1 MAPIYAIRGLE
12 WRVENPWIDSAPAK
26 DYFATAFPA
35 GNGAPLVS
43 AYALFQTNLG
53 PKADNAAPQ
62 TVTTQPAADTHAAPA
77 ASGGSSSLMNSL
89 PILLLVVM
97 VPMLLLSSRKGDKRE
112 QAARAGM
119 KKGDRVMSDSGLIG
133 DLIELGDK
141 TCKVKLA
148 PGITVEMMTNKLLP
162 LTVAAASKDDK
173 LKDLKDAKSDAKSSA
188 APAAIVSA
196 EKK

>member
-1 MAPIYAIRGLE
+1 
-12 WRVENPWIDSAPAK
+12 
-26 DYFATAFPA
+26 
-35 GNGAPLVS
+35 VS

-62 TVTTQPAADTHAAPA
+62 TATTQPAPDAHAAPA
-77 ASGGSSSLMNSL
+77 ASGGSSSIMNSL

-119 KKGDRVMSDSGLIG
+119 KKGDRVVSDSGLIG
-133 DLIELGDK
+133 EITELGDK

-148 PGITVEMMTNKLLP
+148 PGTTVEMMTNKLLP
-162 LTVAAASKDDK
+162 LVVPAATKDDK
-173 LKDLKDAKSDAKSSA
+173 LKDLKDAKGA